1 MSKLLANQ
9 IANYNDD
16 GPVEVKEG
24 VNIPTGKPLQ
34 AAGGSGTSGQFL
46 KSTGSSV
53 AWETFPSIP
62 AAQVA
67 ADWNATTGLSQI
79 INKPNLHPVALSGV
93 YSDLSGT
100 PTIPAPQVQSDWNE
114 TSGIGRILNKPSLFT
129 GAYSD
134 LTGRPSIPATI
145 TDLSG
150 VNLPYPIP
158 DGSYIQWDQA
168 TTKWIV
174 GTGSQ
179 GILELKEDT
188 TPQLGG
194 NLDANGKYIDMG
206 NNLISDARVSEWNVA
221 YGWGNHASVGY
232 LTTYTN
238 TTYSQACI
246 GDSVGVKIR
255 LTDSFGTQDD
265 ILITAGNGINIGT
278 IGTEGFTISST
289 GGGGGGGATVT
300 TSEAA
305 PTSPTDGDLW
315 WASNEGRLK
324 VFYDDGSGSVWVD
337 ANPPLSPSFTPRVSN
352 QTVELEAFHNGNAGN
367 YSQHYLKMTG
377 HLLPSA
383 HEQYDIGSADAKIR
397 HLFLSDNS
405 VWLGDTVKMSNN
417 DGKVKFYTR
426 DTAKVPALVAAEGG
440 DAAGC
445 ITFIGTRFPSR
456 SGVINAGNTA
466 GNGIFLSD
474 WLAYYCSLKNQPEG
488 TYDISDL
495 WPVETLLGG
504 SANTDYNDDD
514 WSNVADLTQTGKKVV
529 PTVADDASEYKLY
542 ESNSFLRTSALADF
556 PVKIIGAQAVEGT
569 VVEITIYVPQ
579 GNTPRALTTLSI
591 DGTDATQLNITGTPE
606 ANTTNTFTIKAIYF
620 GAVWKATVAI
630 G

>member
-34 AAGGSGTSGQFL
+34 AAGGSGSSGQFL

-53 AWETFPSIP
+53 DWEDFPSIP

-67 ADWNATTGLSQI
+67 SDWDATTGISQI
-79 INKPNLHPVALSGV
+79 LNKPNLKPVAVTAL
-93 YSDLSGT
+93 YSDLIGT
-100 PTIPAPQVQSDWNE
+100 PNIPAAQIQSDWNA
-114 TSGIGRILNKPSLFT
+114 TSGIGRILNKPSLFS

-134 LTGRPSIPATI
+134 LTNRPSIPATI

-150 VNLPYPIP
+150 VNLPSPIP
-158 DGSYIQWDQA
+158 DGAYIQWDTA

-206 NNLISDARVSEWNVA
+206 NNHISDARVSEWNVA

-232 LTTYTN
+232 LTSFTN

-246 GDSVGVKIR
+246 GDAVGVKIR

-265 ILITAGNGINIGT
+265 VLITAGTGINITT
-278 IGTEGFTISST
+278 IGTEGFTINST

-352 QTVELEAFHNGNAGN
+352 QTVELEAFHNGNSGN

-383 HEQYDIGSADAKIR
+383 HEQYDIGSADKKIR

-405 VWLGDTVKMSNN
+405 VWLGDSVKMSNN
-417 DGKVKFYTR
+417 DGKVKLYTR
-426 DTAKVPALVAAEGG
+426 DTAKVPVPVADEGG
-440 DAAGC
+440 TINGC
-445 ITFIGTRFPSR
+445 ITFIGTRFPERTGTIDSAD
-456 SGVINAGNTA
+456 SA
-466 GNGIFLSD
+466 GNGLFLSD
-474 WLAYYCSLKNQPEG
+474 WLAYYCSLKNVVEG
-488 TYDISDL
+488 TYDVNDLWPPERLNDAPNADYTVADWANISDL
-495 WPVETLLGG
+495 
-504 SANTDYNDDD
+504 
-514 WSNVADLTQTGKKVV
+514 TQQGKKVA
-529 PTVADDASEYKLY
+529 PTIASDAEEYKLY
-542 ESNSFLRTSALADF
+542 DSNSFIRTGATQDF
-556 PVKIIGAQAVEGT
+556 PVKVIGSQAVEGT
-569 VVEITIYVPQ
+569 VVEFTIYVPQ
-579 GNTPRALTTLSI
+579 GSTPRTVTTLSI
-591 DGTDATQLNITGTPE
+591 DGTDATQATITGTTE

-620 GAVWKATVAI
+620 GAAWKATIAI

>member
-34 AAGGSGTSGQFL
+34 VAGGSGTSGQFL

-53 AWETFPSIP
+53 DWEDFPSIP

-67 ADWNATTGLSQI
+67 SDWNATTGLSQI
-79 INKPNLHPVALSGV
+79 LNKPNLHPVALSGV
-93 YSDLSGT
+93 YGDLSGL
-100 PTIPAPQVQSDWNE
+100 PTIPAAQVQSDWNA
-114 TSGIGRILNKPSLFT
+114 TSGIGRILNKPSLFS

-134 LTGRPSIPATI
+134 LSGRPSIPATI

-174 GTGSQ
+174 GTGSA

-194 NLDANGKYIDMG
+194 HLDANGKHIDMG
-206 NNLISDARVSEWNVA
+206 ANIISDSRVSEWNVA

-246 GDSVGVKIR
+246 GDAVGVKIR

-265 ILITAGNGINIGT
+265 ILITAGTGINIST
-278 IGTEGFTISST
+278 IGTEGFTINST
-289 GGGGGGGATVT
+289 GGGGATVT

-315 WASNEGRLK
+315 WHSNEGRLK
-324 VFYDDGSGSVWVD
+324 VFYDDGSGAVWVD
-337 ANPPLSPSFTPRVSN
+337 ANPPLSPSFAPKISN
-352 QTVELEAFHNGNAGN
+352 NTVELEAFHNGNTGN
-367 YSQHYLKMTG
+367 TSQHYLKMTG

-383 HEQYDIGSADAKIR
+383 HEQYDIGSAEKKIR

-405 VWLGDTVKMSNN
+405 VWLGDSVKMSNN
-417 DGKVKFYTR
+417 KGKVKFYTR
-426 DTAKVPALVAAEGG
+426 DTAKVPVPVANAGG
-440 DAAGC
+440 DIAGC
-445 ITFIGTRFPSR
+445 ITFVGTRFPSR
-456 SGVINAGNTA
+456 TGVIDASNSS
-466 GNGIFLSD
+466 GNGLFLSD
-474 WLAYYCSLKNQPEG
+474 WLAYYCSLMNQPEG
-488 TYDISDL
+488 TYDVNDL
-495 WPVETLLGG
+495 WPIETLSSGND
-504 SANTDYNDDD
+504 NTDYNIAD
-514 WSNVADLTQTGKKVV
+514 WENVADLTQTGKKVV
-529 PTVADDASEYKLY
+529 PTIADDATEYKLY
-542 ESNSFLRTSALADF
+542 ESSSFLRTSALNDF
-556 PVKIIGAQAVEGT
+556 PVKIVGAQAVEGT
-569 VVEITIYVPQ
+569 VVEITVYVPQ
-579 GNTPRALTTLSI
+579 GSTPRTMSVLSI
-591 DGTDATQLNITGTPE
+591 DGTDATQLKITGTAE

-620 GAVWKATVAI
+620 GAEWKATVAI